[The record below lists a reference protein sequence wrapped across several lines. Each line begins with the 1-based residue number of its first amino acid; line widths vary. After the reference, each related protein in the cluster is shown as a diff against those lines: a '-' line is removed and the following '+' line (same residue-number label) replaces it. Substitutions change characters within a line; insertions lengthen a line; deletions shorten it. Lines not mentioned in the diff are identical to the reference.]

1 MEIDLSTLS
10 EAQKKFYVQLL
21 AQSNLNF
28 TKKDNQFVAQFK
40 VDTKT
45 LHTSKLISPPTPEHT
60 NVLTNNS
67 NNKPKPHNQ
76 TKKTDGVHLPNK
88 KPLNKVVKV
97 G

>member
-40 VDTKT
+40 VDPKT
-45 LHTSKLISPPTPEHT
+45 LQQSKLSSSPA
-60 NVLTNNS
+60 
-67 NNKPKPHNQ
+67 
-76 TKKTDGVHLPNK
+76 
-88 KPLNKVVKV
+88 
-97 G
+97 